1 MTHLLEQAIAAVS
14 KLPEAEQDALA
25 RALLE
30 EIGAD
35 ERWDARFAQSGESLA
50 DLADEALTE
59 HRAGRT
65 KPLDPDTL

>member
-1 MTHLLEQAIAAVS
+1 MTRLLEQAIAAIS

-35 ERWDARFAQSGESLA
+35 ERWDARFAATRESLA
-50 DLADEALTE
+50 DLADEAASE

-65 KPLDPDTL
+65 KPFNPDTL

>member
-1 MTHLLEQAIAAVS
+1 MTRLLEQAIAAVS

-50 DLADEALTE
+50 DLADEALAE
-59 HRAGRT
+59 HRASRT
-65 KPLDPDTL
+65 RPLDPDAL

>member
-1 MTHLLEQAIAAVS
+1 MTRLLEQAIAAVS

-25 RALLE
+25 RALLD

-35 ERWDARFAQSGESLA
+35 ERWDTRFAQTRESLA
-50 DLADEALTE
+50 DLADEAIAE
-59 HRAGRT
+59 HRAGKT

>member
-1 MTHLLEQAIAAVS
+1 MTRLLEQAIAAVS

-35 ERWDARFAQSGESLA
+35 ERWDARFTKAGESLA
-50 DLADEALTE
+50 EFADEALAE

-65 KPLDPDTL
+65 KPLDPDAL